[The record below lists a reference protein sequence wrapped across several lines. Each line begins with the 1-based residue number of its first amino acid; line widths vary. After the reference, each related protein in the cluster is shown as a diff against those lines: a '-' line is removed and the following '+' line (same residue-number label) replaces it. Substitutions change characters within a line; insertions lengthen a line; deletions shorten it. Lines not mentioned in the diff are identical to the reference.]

1 MCGLQSC
8 ITIRCLPRPHEFR
21 SCLDLLDEA
30 TLAIS
35 GTLEKDAEAQYRG
48 ELAKKRKNP
57 CTMRKERLIFGKADY
72 WPPSSHGSRGLKG
85 LSPRE

>member
-1 MCGLQSC
+1 LAFRVCGLQSC

-35 GTLEKDAEAQYRG
+35 GTLEKDAGAQYRG
-48 ELAKKRKNP
+48 ACEEAQKPLYDAQGAFD
-57 CTMRKERLIFGKADY
+57 L
-72 WPPSSHGSRGLKG
+72 
-85 LSPRE
+85 RES